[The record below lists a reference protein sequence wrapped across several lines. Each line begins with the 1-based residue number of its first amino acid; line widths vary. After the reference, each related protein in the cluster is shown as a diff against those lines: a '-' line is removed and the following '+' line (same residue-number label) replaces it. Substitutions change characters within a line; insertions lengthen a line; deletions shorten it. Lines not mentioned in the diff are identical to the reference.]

1 MGIAERKSRE
11 KEERRALILLKA
23 KEIMLDKGFD
33 SLNMQEVAD
42 RAELSK
48 ATLYLY
54 FESKE
59 AILMAILDHAAST
72 FTDFVRDRI
81 SERSSGIESIKTLW
95 SAYLEYYGESEEI
108 FLLTG
113 VESYLNPG
121 SFALDAESSP
131 DSPLARL
138 TALFA
143 EIIGRGIADGT
154 IAESADPGRTAR
166 IAVLVA
172 TSIIDRAARMPRA
185 ARDPKTIRVLLRE
198 LFEILLRGLA
208 GKDADPASLT
218 LA

>member
-11 KEERRALILLKA
+11 KEERRSLILLNA
-23 KEIMLDKGFD
+23 KEIILEKGFD

-59 AILMAILDHAAST
+59 AILLAILDEAAST
-72 FTDFVRDRI
+72 FTNFVRERI
-81 SERSSGIESIKTLW
+81 SEASSGIESIRALW
-95 SAYLEYYGESEEI
+95 TAYLECYGESEEI

-121 SFALDAESSP
+121 TFALDAESSP
-131 DSPLARL
+131 DGPLARL
-138 TALFA
+138 IALFA

-154 IAESADPGRTAR
+154 IAASADPFRTAR

-185 ARDPKTIRVLLRE
+185 ARDPKMIRILLSE

-208 GKDADPASLT
+208 GKDADPASLK
-218 LA
+218 LS

>member
-1 MGIAERKSRE
+1 MGIAERKNRE

-23 KEIMLDKGFD
+23 KELMLEKGFD

-59 AILMAILDHAAST
+59 AILMAILDEAAST
-72 FTDFVRDRI
+72 FTDFVRHRI
-81 SERSSGIESIKTLW
+81 SERSSGIESIRALW
-95 SAYLEYYGESEEI
+95 SAYLECYGESEEI

-113 VESYLNPG
+113 IDSYLNPG

-131 DSPLARL
+131 DAPLARL
-138 TALFA
+138 TSLFA
-143 EIIGRGIADGT
+143 EVISRGIADGT
-154 IAESADPGRTAR
+154 IAASADPLRTAR

-172 TSIIDRAARMPRA
+172 TSIIDRAARMPRSS
-185 ARDPKTIRVLLRE
+185 RDPRMIRVLLSE

-208 GKDADPASLT
+208 GKDADPSSLT
-218 LA
+218 LS